1 MLDPVQQGFVQC
13 HGLQCGFCT
22 PGMLMTPRAL
32 LDRNPDPSADE
43 IDAWM
48 SPNLC
53 RCGTYNRIR
62 RAIQRAAR
70 EGTRDEAGSEDA

>member
-1 MLDPVQQGFVQC
+1 MIAAFFRMELYAVNVAFL
-13 HGLQCGFCT
+13 H
-22 PGMLMTPRAL
+22 
-32 LDRNPDPSADE
+32 SSDE

-70 EGTRDEAGSEDA
+70 EGAPREESPGASDV